1 MRSKGDIAALV
12 ILIVLAVILIPIL
25 AINLTLIIKGS
36 VNEDVPPSVFGIA
49 PMAVT
54 TGSMDGDRE
63 DSFAEGSLIFVRILD
78 DEGRQELKEGDIVTF
93 RTKGTFVTHRIVDV
107 TTSDGKTVSVTTQGD
122 ANNVG
127 DGATPIE
134 NVVGV
139 CTGSIGGLGAFSIFM
154 QTPVGIV
161 VVIGVPVAAYIVYD
175 IVRVTLARKK
185 AKAGDTSPDE
195 TDKDEEI
202 RRLRALL
209 EEKNGAAAS
218 PSEAEDVAAVPAA
231 EDVSPAETTDVP
243 AQTEDPSE
251 ENGGK

>member
-93 RTKGTFVTHRIVDV
+93 RTNGTFVTHRI
-107 TTSDGKTVSVTTQGD
+107 
-122 ANNVG
+122 

-185 AKAGDTSPDE
+185 AKACDTSPDE

-218 PSEAEDVAAVPAA
+218 PSEAEDVAAAPAA
-231 EDVSPAETTDVP
+231 ENVSPAETTDVP
-243 AQTEDPSE
+243 AQTEDPNE